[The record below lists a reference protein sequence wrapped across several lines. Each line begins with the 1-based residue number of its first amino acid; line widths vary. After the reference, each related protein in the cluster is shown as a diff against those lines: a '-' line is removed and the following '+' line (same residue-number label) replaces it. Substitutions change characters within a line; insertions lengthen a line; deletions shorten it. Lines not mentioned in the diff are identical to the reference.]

1 MTATIDNLLSR
12 SKAGEAHV
20 VVVKPA
26 FFLFTWTSLY
36 FSHGY
41 GGQTFI
47 RAATQ
52 SAAEEALQAIRQV
65 GRNRRASHG
74 TATARHPGASWEL
87 GVKQKSAGNASGL
100 RPATLRH
107 RGRAVTNRP
116 PMPGLTSHFPQ
127 IAS

>member
-1 MTATIDNLLSR
+1 M
-12 SKAGEAHV
+12 
-20 VVVKPA
+20 
-26 FFLFTWTSLY
+26 FFGRWTSCLLAYKGLQCTPWPKDMPQALLY

-47 RAATQ
+47 RAVAQ
-52 SAAEEALQAIRQV
+52 SAAEEALQASRQV

-87 GVKQKSAGNASGL
+87 GVKQKSAGNAIGL

-107 RGRAVTNRP
+107 LGRAVTNRP
-116 PMPGLTSHFPQ
+116 PMPGLTSPFPQ